1 MVFAFVSAPPASA
14 RRLEDN
20 NLDDSAK
27 EAVRKAFKGPSDSLH
42 LGEDEDDDTDED
54 ETDEDE
60 DENED
65 ED

>member
-1 MVFAFVSAPPASA
+1 MLASASAAPASA

-42 LGEDEDDDTDED
+42 LGEDDD
-54 ETDEDE
+54 TDEDE